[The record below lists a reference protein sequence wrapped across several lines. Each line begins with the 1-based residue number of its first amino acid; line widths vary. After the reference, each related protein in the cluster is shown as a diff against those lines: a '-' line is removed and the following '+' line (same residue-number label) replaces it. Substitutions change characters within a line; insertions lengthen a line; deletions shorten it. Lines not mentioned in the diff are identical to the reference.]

1 MGNKKTNQDLLS
13 LNGLMRLENLFM
25 LFNNFNG
32 GFFHSDKKI
41 FIEYSVEI
49 SGKVEIS
56 IIKIY
61 GSENKDSE
69 KLLFFTSSYPVITPK
84 DDLQKVRDSQCDSIF
99 WDILFKGCDIMI
111 TKPFFSKIQS

>member
-69 KLLFFTSSYPVITPK
+69 KLLFFTSSYPVIH
-84 DDLQKVRDSQCDSIF
+84 QKMICKKLE
-99 WDILFKGCDIMI
+99 ILTVIQYFGIYYLKVGIM
-111 TKPFFSKIQS
+111 